1 MGSAGLDEP
10 DGTMNPSVATGTVA
24 AQGADLYFER
34 RGSGPGLLLISGGGG
49 DAGNYSG
56 IAGRLADEYTV
67 VTYDRRGNSRSP
79 LGTDPTRLRVEEQSA
94 DALAV
99 LEHNGLSSAAVFG
112 SSSGAV
118 IGLDLAARA
127 PQAVEVLV
135 AHEPPVIGVLDDAER
150 WFAFFDEL
158 DRLLEDEGVGPA
170 LTKFMSSVGR
180 SDNEV
185 RSPALMQRLAGNW
198 DFFARHEMRPVA
210 EFVPDLDALRKSKVP
225 VVFAGGHESRSY
237 YYCRTGE
244 VLAARLGVD
253 FVEFPGHHMAYLD
266 DAESFASILR
276 QVLRTHRDPSRS
288 PVGAPEP
295 SPKPRGTPIA

>member
-1 MGSAGLDEP
+1 MCTSLIR
-10 DGTMNPSVATGTVA
+10 GTAVTE
-24 AQGADLYFER
+24 GADIYFER

-56 IAGRLADEYTV
+56 IADSLADEYTV
-67 VTYDRRGNSRSP
+67 LTYDRRGNSRSP
-79 LGTDPTRLRVEEQSA
+79 LRTDPTKLRVEQQSA

-99 LEHNGLSSAAVFG
+99 LEHNEVRSTAVFA

-127 PQAVEVLV
+127 PHAVELLV
-135 AHEPPVIGVLDDAER
+135 AHEPPIISVLDDAER

-158 DRLLEDEGVGPA
+158 DRLLDEQGVGPA
-170 LTKFMSSVGR
+170 LMKFMSSVGR

-185 RSPALMQRLAGNW
+185 RSPELMQRLAGNW
-198 DFFARHEMRPVA
+198 DFFARYEMRPVV
-210 EFVPDLDALRKSKVP
+210 EFVPDLDALRESKVP
-225 VVFAGGHESRSY
+225 VVFAGGHDSRSY

-244 VLAARLGVD
+244 ALASRLGVD

-266 DAESFASILR
+266 DAEGFAPILR
-276 QVLRTHRDPSRS
+276 QTLRTYRDPGRSR
-288 PVGAPEP
+288 VGRP
-295 SPKPRGTPIA
+295 